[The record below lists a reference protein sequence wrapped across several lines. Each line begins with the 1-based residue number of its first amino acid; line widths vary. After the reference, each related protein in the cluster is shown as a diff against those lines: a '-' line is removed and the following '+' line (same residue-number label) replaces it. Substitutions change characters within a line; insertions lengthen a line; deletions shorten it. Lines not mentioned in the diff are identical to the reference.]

1 MRSRFTASAQ
11 MANLETTPLDC
22 HLETKH
28 APEDKTRGFT
38 LAELLVALAI
48 MGMLTMLA
56 MPSLA
61 RFGDRMT
68 FALGRQDI
76 EWQID
81 QLPQIALGQGRDIVL
96 GSSEIADGT
105 YPVTVPKGWNV
116 NVDAPIHYRFDGVCS
131 GGRVLIKLG
140 SFQKSYRLAPPLC
153 ALRAN

>member
-1 MRSRFTASAQ
+1 

-48 MGMLTMLA
+48 MGMVTMLA

-76 EWQID
+76 ERQID
-81 QLPQIALGQGRDIVL
+81 QLPQIALSQGRDIVL
-96 GSSEIADGT
+96 GSSAIADGT
-105 YPVTVPKGWNV
+105 YPVTVPEGWHV
-116 NVDAPIHYRFDGVCS
+116 NVDASIHYRFDGVCS
-131 GGRVLIKLG
+131 GGRVSIKLG
-140 SFQKSYRLAPPLC
+140 SFEESYRLAPPLC